1 MRTRDE
7 KKEVPSFDELVFENR
22 NKEYGAYVIR
32 RKYDLTVIWAIL
44 VGAFCVGASVITPF
58 VIRSTEPVVITPK
71 ESVNVIFV
79 STDIPVDIPQQEPPK
94 VEEVKLQPIT
104 YVAPEVVDSLSIED
118 ANKFG
123 TNEFY
128 NENAKKDSLID
139 VLPGIQQIEIIPE
152 PNNKIVEIFSVTE
165 KPFFGTEGD
174 NEFRRWIGD
183 NLKYPQG
190 PLENEIQGRV
200 YVEFIVEKDGSL
212 SNVVA
217 IKSIDADLAKEA
229 VRVVAL
235 SPKWN
240 PGKQQGDPVRV
251 RFTFPIT
258 FSLK

>member
-32 RKYDLTVIWAIL
+32 RKYDRTVIWAIL
-44 VGAFCVGASVITPF
+44 VSAFCVSASVITPF
-58 VIRSTEPVVITPK
+58 FVRSTEPVVIKPMDTVEVFYISK
-71 ESVNVIFV
+71 
-79 STDIPVDIPQQEPPK
+79 DIPLDIPETDLPK
-94 VEEVKLQPIT
+94 PEVIKIKPLD
-104 YVAPEVVDSLSIED
+104 YSRVEVVDTVPLAESKDFALND
-118 ANKFG
+118 DWNANID
-123 TNEFY
+123 N
-128 NENAKKDSLID
+128 DSVVEIKPDTKL
-139 VLPGIQQIEIIPE
+139 IEIE
-152 PNNKIVEIFSVTE
+152 PGQKNKIVEIFDVTE

-190 PLENEIQGRV
+190 PLENGIQGRV

-240 PGKQQGDPVRV
+240 PGKKQGDPVRV